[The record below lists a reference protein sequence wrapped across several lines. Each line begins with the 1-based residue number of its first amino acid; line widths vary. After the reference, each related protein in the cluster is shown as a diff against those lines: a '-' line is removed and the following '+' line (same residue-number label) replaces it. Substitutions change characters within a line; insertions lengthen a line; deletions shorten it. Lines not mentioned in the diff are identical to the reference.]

1 MRKFSIAA
9 VAVCSAGL
17 MALAGTAQAAGTTH
31 VLTIGKAKGTAVKP
45 GAILKTGLIKGTD
58 IVFALKGDTLK
69 CKSSNL
75 VAVVGT
81 NPKAK
86 GTAVELLKSQSFGGC
101 TIHVNG
107 VGGLTVKS
115 LKALNTPYVVSV
127 SDKKGDPVKVTG
139 RSKKLPL
146 KFAVVVDFLGK
157 PFGCTY
163 IAKLLAGHASNKA
176 NGISIT
182 NQKFAFSSG
191 DKALCP
197 ASANVTAFFGPVRDF
212 SVKGHPKVF
221 VN

>member
-1 MRKFSIAA
+1 MRKFSITAIA
-9 VAVCSAGL
+9 VASAGL
-17 MALAGTAQAAGTTH
+17 LALAGTAQAAGTTH

-45 GAILKTGLIKGTD
+45 GAILKTGLIKGTS
-58 IVFALKGDTLK
+58 IVFSLKGDTLS

-86 GTAVELLKSQSFGGC
+86 GTAVELLKSQTFGGC
-101 TIHVNG
+101 TIKVKG
-107 VGGLTVKS
+107 IGGLSVKS
-115 LKALNTPYVVSV
+115 LKALNTPYIVAV
-127 SDKKGDPVKVTG
+127 SDAKGNPVKVTG

-146 KFAVVVDFLGK
+146 TFAVVVDFLGK
-157 PFGCTY
+157 PFSCTY
-163 IAKLLAGHASNKA
+163 TAKLLSGSASNKA

-182 NQKFAFSSG
+182 NQKFTFSSG

-197 ASANVTAFFGPVRDF
+197 ASANVTAFFGPVKDT
-212 SVKGHPKVF
+212 SVKGDPKVF